1 MTCIISIL
9 RLSALY
15 AISKSSDISWDNPLA
30 AIWSS
35 LEVNVGILCSCI
47 PTLKGCITRYFPT
60 LFSSSSYGA
69 SNHVRPSTF
78 ELAGHNGNSHASC
91 TATVNK
97 DEREG
102 KRSGR
107 LSRLGK
113 RLAGGSAGAVEI
125 KEMDEE
131 DMRSESGGSERDVTR
146 TPVPG
151 IHVTTIVEQEEERK
165 GRDEETGMHES
176 ESIRGLV
183 PTVPYEG
190 T

>member
-15 AISKSSDISWDNPLA
+15 AISTSSDVSWDNPLA

-60 LFSSSSYGA
+60 LFPSSSYGL

-78 ELAGHNGNSHASC
+78 ELAGHNGKSHANC
-91 TATVNK
+91 TASVGR
-97 DEREG
+97 DERDS
-102 KRSGR
+102 KRNGP

-113 RLAGGSAGAVEI
+113 RLAGGTAGTVENTETDKKDI
-125 KEMDEE
+125 G
-131 DMRSESGGSERDVTR
+131 SGSGSSGRDVARNT
-146 TPVPG
+146 VPG
-151 IHVTTIVEQEEERK
+151 IQVTTIVEQEEERK
-165 GRDEETGMHES
+165 GRDEEIGMHES

-183 PTVPYEG
+183 PAVPYEG